1 MRDKTG
7 RNLFSK
13 LADESKVVCGE
24 VLCPF
29 LVCDF
34 KNSDR
39 MVAKFYWN
47 EHNIFDNLV

>member
-1 MRDKTG
+1 MGDKTG
-7 RNLFSK
+7 CNLFSK
-13 LADESKVVCGE
+13 LTDESKVVCGE

-29 LVCDF
+29 LVCNF

-39 MVAKFYWN
+39 MVAELDWN